1 MKLLSRFK
9 RSGLAR
15 DAMHLSIGQGLRLVI
30 QAAYFVLIAR
40 SLGPDAY
47 GAFVAVVAL
56 AAVLGPFSGMGTPN
70 LFIKDV
76 RSGKRAAGV
85 CWGNGLLLTTV
96 SGLALTLVVLF
107 LNFVFH
113 LKTGW
118 PVVVV
123 VCLSDLVFMKVIEL
137 AAFGFGAMDRMK
149 ELAIQSVVVSLL
161 RLLAIASLLVIFHS
175 VSLSLWIWAYL
186 LTSIVGTV
194 YAVYKGTRMWGA
206 PLLSVALL
214 REDIAEGVF
223 FSISTSATSIY
234 NDVDKIMLAR
244 LSDFSATGIYG
255 AAYRIID
262 VSMTPVRSL
271 VSAAYPQFF
280 QKGVHGMRATYPYA
294 KSLILKS
301 SIYGGCIFVGL
312 WLVAPLLP
320 ALLGKQ
326 YAAAVPALRWLSL
339 IPLMRCIHVFFSDAL
354 SGGGFQRTRTGIQV
368 AVGAINVGLNLIIL
382 PRYSWRGAAWT
393 SLGCDGL
400 LVVAFW
406 ATALFLFRRQTSTF
420 ASVLKPAES

>member
-1 MKLLSRFK
+1 
-9 RSGLAR
+9 
-15 DAMHLSIGQGLRLVI
+15 MHLSIGQGLRLVI

-56 AAVLGPFSGMGTPN
+56 AAVLSPFSGMGTPN

-76 RSGKRAAGV
+76 RSGKRMPGV
-85 CWGNGLLLTTV
+85 CWGNGLFLTTV
-96 SGLALTLVVLF
+96 SGIALTLVVL
-107 LNFVFH
+107 LVNFVFH
-113 LKTGW
+113 LKTPW
-118 PVVVV
+118 LVAVVI
-123 VCLSDLVFMKVIEL
+123 CLSDLVFMKITEL

-149 ELAIQSVVVSLL
+149 ELAVQSVVVSVL
-161 RLLAIASLLVIFHS
+161 RLAGIALLLVIFHS

-186 LTSIVGTV
+186 ATSILGAF
-194 YAVYKGTRMWGA
+194 YASFKGTRLWGY
-206 PLLSVALL
+206 PILSLSSL
-214 REDIAEGVF
+214 REDVAEGVF

-244 LSDFSATGIYG
+244 LSDFAATGIYS

-301 SIYGGCIFVGL
+301 SIYGAGILVGL
-312 WLVAPLLP
+312 WLVAPVLP
-320 ALLGKQ
+320 AILGKQ
-326 YAAAVPALRWLSL
+326 YAAAVPALRWLSF
-339 IPLMRCIHVFFSDAL
+339 IPLMRCIHVFFADAL
-354 SGGGFQRTRTGIQV
+354 SGGGFQRTRTVIQV
-368 AVGAINVGLNLIIL
+368 GVGAINVALNLVIL

-393 SLGCDGL
+393 SLACDAL
-400 LVVAFW
+400 LVVTFW
-406 ATALFLFRRQTSTF
+406 ATAEFLFRRQCARF
-420 ASVLKPAES
+420 PGPIQVPKAV